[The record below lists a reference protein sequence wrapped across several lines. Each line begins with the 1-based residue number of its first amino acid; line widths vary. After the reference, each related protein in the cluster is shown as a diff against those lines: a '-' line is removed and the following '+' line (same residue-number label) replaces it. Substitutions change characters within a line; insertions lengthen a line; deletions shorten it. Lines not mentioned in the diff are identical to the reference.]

1 MSTKIPADYLC
12 HFGYEMQ
19 GVNLQKNT
27 RLTLALHAVVIILL
41 YALAGWL
48 CRQVP
53 MISGHT
59 NPPVLWLPAGIAVA
73 GILLSSYLNAIV
85 VFIGAFLFAMID
97 GLGPNAT
104 LSGRV
109 LGIAAGDTFGALA
122 CAFVLRRFLKFDNR
136 LEREWDTLS
145 FLIIGCVL
153 AAGIDA
159 VCMVAGSMYHLPAN
173 WVAEWL
179 NIERLWI
186 ANALGI
192 LVVTPVII
200 TCAARSSIWM
210 SAFRVLEVIV
220 CMAGVVATTVLSLG
234 IWTLPELEIYRPTL
248 LPAPFLIWA
257 AMRFGSRGAAVSTL
271 LLTVLAIYSVMLKRG
286 PLCADTEATTLRML
300 GCFIGILGISNL
312 LLGTASSQ
320 RSRWKIE
327 LVESERRLRAVVADQ
342 MDLICRFEPSG
353 RLTFVNEAF
362 CRFHDKTE
370 KELLGTD
377 FFLTL
382 EDIESGPLRKS
393 LLELT
398 GENAGLNFDHKAVAA
413 AGHAE
418 WHQCN
423 FRRLRRSGVKSFE
436 FQAVMQDITLRKRAE
451 LAAEEAKVSLEKANQ
466 QLQMAVAESRAAEQ
480 QANRANS
487 AKSEFLANMSH
498 ELRTPLSGILG
509 MIELLGQTRLDKRQ
523 REFATAAT
531 ESADALLHIINDV
544 LDFSKI
550 EAGKM
555 SIAHEEF
562 PPRAVVESVLENAA
576 TRVVGSKKLAIAAIV
591 RRDVPFR
598 LMGDPIR
605 LRQILL
611 NLVGNAIKFT
621 EKGEVVVRVTE
632 QSRARGKSSLRFEV
646 TDTGIGLTGDQIKQL
661 FQPFVQAD
669 ASSSRRFGGT
679 GLGLAI
685 SRKVVEL
692 MGGKIGVNSAPGAG
706 STFWFELPLD
716 LPPQP
721 TLERSFPGLVFIQAV
736 VAVPNANL
744 RESLIEQMHG
754 MGVVSRA
761 AATPAEL
768 CQILQRDMTAAVIP
782 VLICDEEMFEVG
794 GEPLRRQLG
803 ENRERLQ
810 SILLADTASQ
820 LGAGEYGFAFF
831 SSVLLKPVREQP
843 LFDALVGIVAAKKPE
858 LTRPVTMAGDT
869 EFVRRENAAG
879 KQTAISNLRIL
890 AAEDHP
896 FNRKLCQLML
906 DNFGAKAEWVF
917 NGKEAVEKFQSG
929 TYDVIL
935 MDCNMP
941 VMDGLQATTAIR
953 KIEEG
958 KKISSPVRI
967 IAITANA
974 LAGERERCLAAGMN
988 EYISKP
994 FTAQQL
1000 FNALLGALPT
1010 GNTAPQPDF
1019 NPGRIE
1025 QLCRELEAGAVADL
1039 VRDFLAEFPGRVS
1052 EIHRLSSA
1060 GEWTDLER
1068 AAHSLKGLTALFGF
1082 QKLADNFLAIED
1094 AAEAQNGEAVRLA
1107 LAELDG
1113 HAAQASKHL
1122 QSWLDANRQP
1132 AAG

>member
-1 MSTKIPADYLC
+1 MSAKIPAGYPR
-12 HFGYEMQ
+12 HFGYEMH
-19 GVNLQKNT
+19 GVNLQKDT
-27 RLTLALHAVVIILL
+27 RLTLALHAVVIVLL

-53 MISGHT
+53 MISGHAS
-59 NPPVLWLPAGIAVA
+59 PPILWLPAGIAVA
-73 GILLSSYLNAIV
+73 GVLLFGYLNAIA
-85 VFIGAFLFAMID
+85 VFIGACLFAAID
-97 GLGPNAT
+97 GLVPSAS
-104 LSGRV
+104 LAGRG
-109 LGIAAGDTFGALA
+109 LGIAAGDATGALA
-122 CAFVLRRFLKFDNR
+122 AAFVLRRFLKFDNR
-136 LEREWDTLS
+136 LERERDALS
-145 FLIIGCVL
+145 FLVIGCVL

-159 VCMVAGSMYHLPAN
+159 TCMVAASMHHVPSS
-173 WVAEWL
+173 WQAEWL
-179 NIERLWI
+179 DIKPLWI

-200 TCAARSSIWM
+200 TCTARPRAWMPPFRILEAILCAAGL
-210 SAFRVLEVIV
+210 V
-220 CMAGVVATTVLSLG
+220 MATIISLTL
-234 IWTLPELEIYRPTL
+234 WTLPELELYRPAL

-271 LLTVLAIYSVMLKRG
+271 VMTSLAIYSVMIKRG
-286 PLCADTEATTLRML
+286 PLCADTEATTLKML
-300 GCFIGILGISNL
+300 SCFIGILGVSNL

-362 CRFHDKTE
+362 CRFHDKKE

-398 GENAGLNFDHKAVAA
+398 EKNPGLNFDRKAVAA

-423 FRRLRRSGVKSFE
+423 FRRLQRSGHIGFE

-451 LAAEEAKVSLEKANQ
+451 LAAEEAKSSLEKANQ

-509 MIELLGQTRLDKRQ
+509 MIELLGQTRMDKRQ
-523 REFATAAT
+523 REFAKAAT
-531 ESADALLHIINDV
+531 ESANALLHIINDV

-555 SIAHEEF
+555 TIANEEF

-576 TRVVGSKKLAIAAIV
+576 SRAAGKKLAIAAVV

-598 LMGDPIR
+598 LLGDPIR
-605 LRQILL
+605 LRQVLL

-621 EKGEVVVRVTE
+621 EKGEVVVRITE
-632 QSRARGKSSLRFEV
+632 QIRARGKSSLRFEV
-646 TDTGIGLTGDQIKQL
+646 VDTGIGLTSDQIKGL

-669 ASSSRRFGGT
+669 TSSSRRFGGT

-685 SRKVVEL
+685 SRKVVEM
-692 MGGKIGVNSAPGAG
+692 MGGKIGVNSTPGAG
-706 STFWFELPLD
+706 STFWFELPFD
-716 LPPQP
+716 LPLQP

-736 VAVPNANL
+736 VAAPNANL
-744 RESLIEQMHG
+744 RESLVEQMYG
-754 MGVVSRA
+754 LGVVSRA

-768 CQILQRDMTAAVIP
+768 IQLLRRDMGTAVIP
-782 VLICDEEMFEVG
+782 VLICDEEMFELG
-794 GEPLRRQLG
+794 GEPLRQQLG

-810 SILLADTASQ
+810 SVLLAGAASQ
-820 LGAGEYGFAFF
+820 LSAGEYGFAFF

-858 LTRPVTMAGDT
+858 LTKPVTVASDT

-879 KQTAISNLRIL
+879 KQTAISQLRIL

-906 DNFGAKAEWVF
+906 DTYGATAEWVV
-917 NGKEAVEKFQSG
+917 NGREAVEKFQSG
-929 TYDVIL
+929 TYDAIL

-941 VMDGLQATTAIR
+941 EMDGLQATAAIR
-953 KIEEG
+953 KIEAE
-958 KKISSPVRI
+958 KKVSSPVRI

-974 LAGERERCLAAGMN
+974 LAGERERCLGAGMN
-988 EYISKP
+988 EYIPKP

-1000 FNALLGALPT
+1000 FSALLGALPT
-1010 GNTAPQPDF
+1010 GATAPQPDF
-1019 NPGRIE
+1019 NPARIE
-1025 QLCRELEAGAVADL
+1025 QLCRELEAGAVVDL
-1039 VRDFLAEFPGRVS
+1039 ARDFLAEFPGRIS

-1082 QKLADNFLAIED
+1082 QKLSDNFLAVED
-1094 AAEAQNGEAVRLA
+1094 AAEAHDGGEVRRA

-1113 HAAQASKHL
+1113 QAAQSCQHL
-1122 QSWLDANRQP
+1122 QSWLDANRQA